1 MTNIISRPTLYQSV
15 IGDLL
20 DLVRE
25 QPHQVLISTAS
36 VALVASEASL
46 LIPSPFHI
54 LMAIGAEWAY
64 LRGIASSGT
73 GSPRWTAALNWG
85 ALMLVVLYGTLWGAR
100 KFGGLP
106 DDLSGTGAWLLTLV
120 HIVPIAFLSF
130 AAAMVHRSAVQ
141 HDTAKRRQQ
150 ETEAEARARRLQADE
165 DERQRE
171 RQAQM
176 DAIDLQRAA
185 KLADVEAMEAA
196 SVARMRVRQAFGANS
211 PQPALTASGTP
222 TNSPANTERTA
233 LREQVAAA
241 LRDDPHTNKTAL
253 AKRLGIG
260 RTLLYELIKEV
271 KEQHTDEQ

>member
-1 MTNIISRPTLYQSV
+1 MTTTLSRPTLYQSV

-36 VALVASEASL
+36 VALVASEAQL

-73 GSPRWTAALNWG
+73 GSARWTAALNWG

-106 DDLSGTGAWLLTLV
+106 VDLPAAAAWLLTLIHV
-120 HIVPIAFLSF
+120 VPIAFLSF

-141 HDTAKRRQQ
+141 ADSARRRQH
-150 ETEAEARARRLQADE
+150 EADAEARARRLQADE

-196 SVARMRVRQAFGANS
+196 ALARNRVRAVFAAPNS
-211 PQPALTASGTP
+211 PAPSEASGTP
-222 TNSPANTERTA
+222 TNTDRDA
-233 LREQVAAA
+233 LREQVANI
-241 LRDDPHTNKTAL
+241 LREQPTTNKTAL